1 MKRTNRGY
9 ELAREDL
16 LMAVF
21 IDRAL
26 ERALRFGATDDWDTE
41 LVTLDHVNRL
51 LESDVVL
58 DLQSSDF
65 EGLVLDLRN
74 AVISVGL
81 VRGVGRKPQV
91 VIDVQ
96 AASRQAARLEMA
108 RLKELLPEAEAES
121 GGSGRREPI
130 GFVLSRRS

>member
-74 AVISVGL
+74 AVISIGL

-108 RLKELLPEAEAES
+108 RLKVLPEAEAES